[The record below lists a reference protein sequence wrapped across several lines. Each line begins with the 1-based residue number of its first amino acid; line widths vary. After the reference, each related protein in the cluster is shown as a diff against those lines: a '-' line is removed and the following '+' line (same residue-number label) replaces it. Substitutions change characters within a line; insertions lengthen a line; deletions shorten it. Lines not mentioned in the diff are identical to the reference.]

1 MTHDEIK
8 ARFTDEIKLRGYEDR
23 YIDRNEERE
32 ILQIA
37 IQLGVNIDA
46 ARTDLAEVC
55 TTEGYVLETAVLK
68 LIREQVEAAAANDGR
83 IDWAEFDLILAN
95 ARAAV
100 SGKRTDRQVKTLLVQ
115 VMEDTG
121 NNRVRRGWFTNW
133 YAAVKKE
140 LGIV

>member
-55 TTEGYVLETAVLK
+55 AAEGYVLETVVLK

-83 IDWAEFDLILAN
+83 IDRQEFDLILAN
-95 ARAAV
+95 ARSAV
-100 SGKRTDRQVKTLLVQ
+100 GGKKTDRQVKTLMVQ

-121 NNRVRRGWFTNW
+121 NNRVKRGWFTNW
-133 YAAVKKE
+133 YAAMKRE

>member
-8 ARFTDEIKLRGYEDR
+8 MRFIDEIKLRGYEDR

-46 ARTDLAEVC
+46 ARADLAEVC
-55 TTEGYVLETAVLK
+55 AAEGYVLETVVLK

-83 IDWAEFDLILAN
+83 IDRQEFDLILAN
-95 ARAAV
+95 ARSAV
-100 SGKRTDRQVKTLLVQ
+100 GGKKTDRQVKTLMVQ

-121 NNRVRRGWFTNW
+121 NNRVKRGWFTNW
-133 YAAVKKE
+133 YAAMKRE

>member
-1 MTHDEIK
+1 MSHDEIK

-55 TTEGYVLETAVLK
+55 AAEGYVLETVVLK

-83 IDWAEFDLILAN
+83 IDRQEFDLILAN
-95 ARAAV
+95 ARSAV
-100 SGKRTDRQVKTLLVQ
+100 GGKKTDRQVKTLMVQ

-121 NNRVRRGWFTNW
+121 NNRVKRGWFTNW
-133 YAAVKKE
+133 YAAMKRE

>member
-1 MTHDEIK
+1 MSIDDIK
-8 ARFTDEIKLRGYEDR
+8 ARFIDEIRLRGYEDR

-37 IQLGVNIDA
+37 IQLGVNDDA
-46 ARTDLAEVC
+46 ARADLAEVC
-55 TTEGYVLETAVLK
+55 AAEGYVLETAVLK
-68 LIREQVEAAAANDGR
+68 LVREQIEAAAANDGR
-83 IDWAEFDLILAN
+83 IDRQEFDIILAN

-100 SGKRTDRQVKTLLVQ
+100 GGKKTDRQVKTLMVQ

-133 YAAVKKE
+133 YAALKRE

>member
-1 MTHDEIK
+1 MTHEEIK
-8 ARFTDEIKLRGYEDR
+8 TRFVGEIKLRGYEDR

-37 IQLGVNIDA
+37 IQLGVNLDA
-46 ARTDLAEVC
+46 ARADLAEVC
-55 TTEGYVLETAVLK
+55 AAEGYVLETAILK
-68 LIREQVEAAAANDGR
+68 VIREQVEAAAANDGR
-83 IDWAEFDLILAN
+83 IDRAEFDLILSN
-95 ARAAV
+95 ARATVA
-100 SGKRTDRQVKTLLVQ
+100 GKRTDRQVKTLLVQ

-133 YAAVKKE
+133 YAALKKE

>member
-1 MTHDEIK
+1 MTHEEIK
-8 ARFTDEIKLRGYEDR
+8 TRFTDEIKLRGYEDH

-32 ILQIA
+32 IIQIA
-37 IQLGVNIDA
+37 IQLGVNVDA

-55 TTEGYVLETAVLK
+55 TAEGYVLESVILK
-68 LIREQVEAAAANDGR
+68 MVREQVEAAAANDGR
-83 IDWAEFDLILAN
+83 IDRAEFDLILAN

-100 SGKRTDRQVKTLLVQ
+100 RGKKTDRQVKTMVVQ

-121 NNRVRRGWFTNW
+121 NNRVKRGWFTNW
-133 YAAVKKE
+133 YAALKRE

>member
-1 MTHDEIK
+1 MTHEEIK
-8 ARFTDEIKLRGYEDR
+8 ARFVGEIKLRGYEDR

-37 IQLGVNIDA
+37 IQLGVNLDA
-46 ARTDLAEVC
+46 ARADLAEVC
-55 TTEGYVLETAVLK
+55 AAEGYVLETTILK
-68 LIREQVEAAAANDGR
+68 VIREQVEAAAANDGR
-83 IDWAEFDLILAN
+83 IDRAEFDLILSN
-95 ARAAV
+95 ARATVA
-100 SGKRTDRQVKTLLVQ
+100 GKRTDRQVKTLLVQ

-133 YAAVKKE
+133 YAALKKE